1 MISLNR
7 VAQRFEKLEYS
18 CVSNPKIHDQEEHGH
33 EEGGVAD
40 EEVHEKALGEL
51 HQLGPSE
58 GQWDCLVDCQV
69 ALRVSGTVS
78 ITI

>member
-7 VAQRFEKLEYS
+7 VAQKFEKLEYS
-18 CVSNPKIHDQEEHGH
+18 CVSNPKIHDQDEHGH

-51 HQLGPSE
+51 HQLGPS
-58 GQWDCLVDCQV
+58 LSNV
-69 ALRVSGTVS
+69 
-78 ITI
+78 